1 MSRVLKLAAV
11 VATVAALGTIFAP
24 ALWRVSHGQ
33 ALTNVLVG
41 EFATLA
47 MGYTA
52 YRIAYGKDASRS
64 VALAAAVFGAVLAV
78 SPVVFGL
85 VPVFTSVTMIGG
97 GLVAVVSLVA
107 FVTTF
112 TGDDRSVRGISRG
125 RDASDDQPEAV

>member
-1 MSRVLKLAAV
+1 MSRVLKLATV
-11 VATVAALGTIFAP
+11 VATVAALATIFAP

-52 YRIAYGKDASRS
+52 YRIAYGRDASRS
-64 VALAAAVFGAVLAV
+64 VALAAAVFGAVLAI
-78 SPVVFGL
+78 SPRLRPRSRVHLGHHDRR
-85 VPVFTSVTMIGG
+85 
-97 GLVAVVSLVA
+97 GLVAIVSLVA

-112 TGDDRSVRGISRG
+112 TGDDRSVRGVSRG
-125 RDASDDQPEAV
+125 QDASEDQPEAV